1 MKKVVLTW
9 NKSVDFRGG
18 RNRYKNSSNTFDE
31 KNRVFQKFV
40 KGVELTWANSGT
52 LEGVRIDW
60 VQVRAF

>member
-18 RNRYKNSSNTFDE
+18 RNRYKNSTNAFDE

-40 KGVELTWANSGT
+40 KGVELTLDKFGHFR
-52 LEGVRIDW
+52 GVRIDW
-60 VQVRAF
+60 VQIRAF